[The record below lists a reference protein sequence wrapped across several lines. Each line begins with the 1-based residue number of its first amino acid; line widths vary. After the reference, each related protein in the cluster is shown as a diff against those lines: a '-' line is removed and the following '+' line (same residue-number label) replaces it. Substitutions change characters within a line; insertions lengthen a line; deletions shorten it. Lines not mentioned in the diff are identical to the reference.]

1 MQSSEPQDEERKHNV
16 VLDMA
21 DDRNIV
27 EDIQFDIF
35 EFLESQNS
43 GKKKLTGI
51 RYDTPPAIVR
61 YKMED
66 IYLVPKLASVNMF
79 GEVVLKFSSTIF
91 EPNFDKIS
99 LSLS

>member
-1 MQSSEPQDEERKHNV
+1 M
-16 VLDMA
+16 
-21 DDRNIV
+21 
-27 EDIQFDIF
+27 EDLVQFDIF